1 MGLVGNLLMG
11 VLLLRKSLNTN
22 FHQTILA
29 LTVVNLLFVVMIVVD
44 SFHPDLNLENQLY
57 IRLFPYLWHPVKA
70 ILLCCETYL
79 VMSITM
85 ERYLAVK
92 LPVRLHM
99 VNLHHHSH
107 FRHFATFILPPIAI
121 AFLVNVP
128 KFFEFRLTKVNM
140 FFGAKDLVDWVPTDL
155 RLSSDYIFY
164 YNHWTRLILTGILP
178 FLHILV
184 LNIKICTI
192 LARRNSR
199 LNSNQSLGG
208 DAVPVMLQVV
218 LPISNRQ
225 QKPHDLKEIYCP
237 VFLQYISASSPAPG
251 QEKPQPLV
259 P

>member
-11 VLLLRKSLNTN
+11 VVLLRNSLNTN
-22 FHQTILA
+22 FHQTIVA

-107 FRHFATFILPPIAI
+107 FRHFATFILPPIAV
-121 AFLVNVP
+121 AFLVTTFN
-128 KFFEFRLTKVNM
+128 LY
-140 FFGAKDLVDWVPTDL
+140 FGALVFATL
-155 RLSSDYIFY
+155 ALYLATLSWSKWYSKQTKRD
-164 YNHWTRLILTGILP
+164 HP
-178 FLHILV
+178 FMTSAHRE
-184 LNIKICTI
+184 
-192 LARRNSR
+192 RR
-199 LNSNQSLGG
+199 G
-208 DAVPVMLQVV
+208 
-218 LPISNRQ
+218 
-225 QKPHDLKEIYCP
+225 
-237 VFLQYISASSPAPG
+237 
-251 QEKPQPLV
+251 
-259 P
+259 

>member
-11 VLLLRKSLNTN
+11 VVLLRNSLNTN
-22 FHQTILA
+22 FHQTIVA

-107 FRHFATFILPPIAI
+107 FRHFATFTNTDPHEDLA
-121 AFLVNVP
+121 
-128 KFFEFRLTKVNM
+128 
-140 FFGAKDLVDWVPTDL
+140 DLVVDL
-155 RLSSDYIFY
+155 AQLIVERNTICNAMLADSDTLRDFY
-164 YNHWTRLILTGILP
+164 
-178 FLHILV
+178 
-184 LNIKICTI
+184 
-192 LARRNSR
+192 
-199 LNSNQSLGG
+199 
-208 DAVPVMLQVV
+208 
-218 LPISNRQ
+218 ISNHCFFYM
-225 QKPHDLKEIYCP
+225 KCI
-237 VFLQYISASSPAPG
+237 YIS
-251 QEKPQPLV
+251 
-259 P
+259 

>member
-11 VLLLRKSLNTN
+11 VVLLRNSLNTN
-22 FHQTILA
+22 FHQTIVA

-107 FRHFATFILPPIAI
+107 FRHFATFILPPIAV

-199 LNSNQSLGG
+199 LNRNQSLGG
-208 DAVPVMLQVV
+208 DLVPVMLQVI
-218 LPISNRQ
+218 LPVSNRQ
-225 QKPHDLKEIYCP
+225 QKPHDQRWNLSMP
-237 VFLQYISASSPAPG
+237 SVPAA
-251 QEKPQPLV
+251 V
-259 P
+259 